1 MIARDPC
8 SFVSE
13 EVSQRGAPLFG
24 LESILLVDPNPRQL
38 LPPPRQLVAAPRQL
52 LLRLE
57 QLEPRCQPRFT
68 CPGYVRRHRFVS
80 FVWVSIRFSI
90 LSLRTLI
97 AHRETGC
104 GERSR
109 IHSFL
114 DTTWWLLVTR

>member
-57 QLEPRCQPRFT
+57 QLEARCEPLST
-68 CPGYVRRHRFVS
+68 CAGHVLVIALLSFFRVS
-80 FVWVSIRFSI
+80 FIVRSLPSHVRSMSCEAADSRF
-90 LSLRTLI
+90 
-97 AHRETGC
+97 
-104 GERSR
+104 
-109 IHSFL
+109 HS
-114 DTTWWLLVTR
+114 